1 MKVHIALLEELE
13 LGVQPVESHLL
24 LVAAI
29 ENLVD
34 LKSVAQAS
42 LGGGIESTFNSA
54 NGLRAPV
61 KEEQRIRLAAIVPDV
76 FGAVTFK
83 KQRFEGC

>member
-1 MKVHIALLEELE
+1 MKCLLEELK

-34 LKSVAQAS
+34 LEGMAQAG
-42 LGGGIESTFNSA
+42 LGGGVEGTFNSRD
-54 NGLRAPV
+54 GLRAPV
-61 KEEQRIRLAAIVPDV
+61 KEEQRVGLATIVPDV
-76 FGAVTFK
+76 FSTV
-83 KQRFEGC
+83 